1 MNVLSQLYGR
11 ATEFRRAWY
20 GRRPHRIRQLDRPVI
35 SVGNLVV
42 GGSGKTPAVASIA
55 KLVAGAGER
64 PAILSRGYGRRHMA
78 DGVVVVSN
86 GERVLATVEESGDE
100 PFMLAQ
106 KLPGVPVLVGA
117 DRYLSGRLAER
128 RFGCTIHLLDDGFQ
142 HVQLWRDVELL
153 VIGRAHLDERLL
165 PFGALREPVAAARIA
180 DALLVAGDESDVEAI
195 VARIGVETAFQL
207 VARDAAVRPVG
218 SSDQDALVPEGKRAV
233 AVAGIARPERFFV
246 ALRERGWNVARELV
260 FRDHH
265 WFTARDV
272 YAINQAAVGAG
283 AQVVIT
289 TEKDAVRLD
298 SLVRRSQ
305 RNGTLT
311 WAVLP
316 LDVAVEPSDRFAT
329 WLAARLAAARRRR
342 VGEAA

>member
-11 ATEFRRAWY
+11 ATTFRREWY

-55 KLVAGAGER
+55 KLLAGAGER
-64 PAILSRGYGRRHMA
+64 PAILSRGYGRRHVA
-78 DGVVVVSN
+78 DGVVVVSD

-106 KLPGVPVLVGA
+106 KLPGVPVFVAA

-128 RFGCTIHLLDDGFQ
+128 RFGCTVHLLDDGFQ
-142 HVQLWRDVELL
+142 HVQLRRDVDLL
-153 VIGRAHLDERLL
+153 VIARAHLDERLL
-165 PFGALREPVAAARIA
+165 PFGALREPITAARIA
-180 DALLVAGDESDVEAI
+180 DALLVAGDDADAEAI
-195 VARIGVETAFQL
+195 VTRVGVDTAFQL
-207 VARDAAVRPVG
+207 VARDVAVRPVG
-218 SSDQDALVPEGKRAV
+218 SAEQNVLVPEGKRAV
-233 AVAGIARPERFFV
+233 AVAGIARPERFFA
-246 ALRERGWNVARELV
+246 ALRERGWDVARELA

-272 YAINQAAVGAG
+272 DVIHQAAAATG

-289 TEKDAVRLD
+289 TEKDAVRMD
-298 SLVRRSQ
+298 TSAR
-305 RNGTLT
+305 TFT

-316 LDVAVEPSDRFAT
+316 LELSIEPSDRFAA

-342 VGEAA
+342 LGEAA